1 MRNLRFPERRGILY
15 AICAVTR
22 PTANDWEDNLVK
34 TYRIL
39 VINPGSTSTKLSMFE
54 NDRCLFTEDTFHDSS
69 VLLKFPTI
77 NDQLAY
83 RMEVVRGFLRDRG
96 VDLHGVDA
104 IVGRGGGS
112 YSVLGGVYAIDERL
126 VEDTRAAKGGL
137 YHASMLGVQ
146 MAKELHDEYGG
157 LMLMMDPPVVDE
169 LCDLARVTGVRGV
182 YRKAT
187 CHALNL
193 KETARRHAH
202 SLGKR
207 YEDCNLIV
215 CHIDGGISVTAHCHG
230 RMIDGNDAGG
240 GEGPFTPTRMGSMA
254 VTDVIG
260 AMGGCTAQALK
271 RLCSQAGGLTSHFG
285 TSNSDAIHAMVD
297 AGDPRATR
305 VWQAMIY
312 QVCKAIGSMACVLEG
327 QVDGIVLTGGL
338 LRFEDVLA
346 DIRRRCGWIAPV
358 TAYPGEFE
366 QEAMAAGAL
375 RVLTGEETALT
386 YPGHPV
392 WQGFA
397 DEADGAEGA

>member
-1 MRNLRFPERRGILY
+1 MRLH
-15 AICAVTR
+15 CAQRTFLG
-22 PTANDWEDNLVK
+22 DEIVK
-34 TYRIL
+34 TYRIFI
-39 VINPGSTSTKLSMFE
+39 INPGSTSTKLSMFE

-69 VLLKFPTI
+69 ILLGFPTI
-77 NDQLAY
+77 NDQLDY
-83 RMEVVRGFLRDRG
+83 RMAVVHKFLRDREI
-96 VDLHGVDA
+96 DLHGIDA
-104 IVGRGGGS
+104 IVGRGGGC
-112 YSVLGGVYAIDERL
+112 YSILGGVYNIDDKL
-126 VEDTRAAKGGL
+126 IEDTREARGGL

-146 MAKELHDEYGG
+146 MARALHEEYGG

-182 YRKAT
+182 YRTAI

-193 KETARRHAH
+193 KETARRHAR

-215 CHIDGGISVTAHCHG
+215 CHIDGGISVTAHAHG

-260 AMGGCTAQALK
+260 ALGGCTQQELK
-271 RLCSQAGGLTSHFG
+271 RMCSQAGGLTSHFG
-285 TSNSDAIHAMVD
+285 TSNSDTIHKMVEQ
-297 AGDPRATR
+297 GDPRATR

-312 QVCKAIGSMACVLEG
+312 QVCKAIGSMAAVLEG

-338 LRFEDVLA
+338 LRFEDVLS

-366 QEAMAAGAL
+366 QEAMAAGAM
-375 RVLTGEETALT
+375 RVLTGEEKALT
-386 YPGHPV
+386 YPGRPV
-392 WQGFA
+392 WSGFD
-397 DEADGAEGA
+397 DEKIE

>member
-1 MRNLRFPERRGILY
+1 MRLH
-15 AICAVTR
+15 CAQRTFLG
-22 PTANDWEDNLVK
+22 DEIVK
-34 TYRIL
+34 TYRIFI
-39 VINPGSTSTKLSMFE
+39 INPGSTSTKLSMFE
-54 NDRCLFTEDTFHDSS
+54 NDKCLFTEDTFHDSS
-69 VLLKFPTI
+69 ILLKYPSI
-77 NDQLAY
+77 NDQLDY
-83 RMEVVRGFLRDRG
+83 RMAVVHRFLSDRG
-96 VDLHGVDA
+96 IDLRGVDA
-104 IVGRGGGS
+104 IVGRGGGC
-112 YSVLGGVYAIDERL
+112 YSILGGVYNIDDRL
-126 VEDTRAAKGGL
+126 IEDTREAKGGL

-146 MAKELHDEYGG
+146 MAKALHDEYGG

-182 YRKAT
+182 YRTAI

-193 KETARRHAH
+193 KETARRHAR

-207 YEDCNLIV
+207 YEECNLIV
-215 CHIDGGISVTAHCHG
+215 SHIDGGISVTAHAHG

-260 AMGGCTAQALK
+260 ALGGCTQREIK

-285 TSNSDAIHAMVD
+285 TSNSDTIHAMVER
-297 AGDPRATR
+297 GEPRAVR

-312 QVCKAIGSMACVLEG
+312 QVCKEIGSMAAVLEG

-338 LRFEDVLA
+338 LRFDDVLS

-366 QEAMAAGAL
+366 QEAMAAGAM
-375 RVLTGEETALT
+375 RVLTGEEEALT
-386 YPGHPV
+386 YPGRPV
-392 WQGFA
+392 WDGFA
-397 DEADGAEGA
+397 DEKTE